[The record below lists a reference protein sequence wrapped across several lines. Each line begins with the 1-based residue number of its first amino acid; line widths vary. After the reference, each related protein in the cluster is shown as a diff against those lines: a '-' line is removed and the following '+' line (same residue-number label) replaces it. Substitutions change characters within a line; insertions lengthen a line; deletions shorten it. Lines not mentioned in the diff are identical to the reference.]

1 MVGGCSVAT
10 SMVGG
15 ATTARRLCTTL
26 SRQGAAAA
34 RQPAMGHPPTAAGQA
49 VAADNMAGQQQ
60 LPQNNPWFGRLTLGW
75 IMAVQFAAR
84 GIHRLVSQPR
94 ALMMIRSEGAKWT

>member
-1 MVGGCSVAT
+1 MAAAMVGGCSAAT

-15 ATTARRLCTTL
+15 ATARCLCTTL

-34 RQPAMGHPPTAAGQA
+34 RRPATGHPPTAAGQA

-60 LPQNNPWFGRLTLGW
+60 LPQNSPWLGRRAVGW
-75 IMAVQFAAR
+75 IVA
-84 GIHRLVSQPR
+84 G
-94 ALMMIRSEGAKWT
+94 